1 MCQNVLFRLRNI
13 GTFGNRFNWS
23 TSLSRLP
30 SVLLLVS
37 LAKIRH
43 YLANYM
49 DQSRIRNFCIIAH
62 IDHGKSTLADRL
74 LELTGTVEKR
84 RMKEQLLD
92 TMELER
98 ERGITIKL
106 QPARMK
112 YTAKDGVEYEL
123 NLIDTPGHVDFTY
136 EVSRSLAA
144 VEGAILLV
152 DSTQGVQAQTIAN
165 LYLAID
171 QNLTI
176 IPVLNKVD
184 LPNSDV
190 ERRGNELMQ
199 LIGCTREEILC
210 ASGKTGEGVPEILER
225 IVRDVPPPKGDPA
238 AQGRAIIFDS
248 KYDDY
253 QGVIAYIRCMDG
265 FLQERSKV
273 RFLATATNGEALE
286 VGYLKP
292 EHTKSGRLETG
303 EIGYLVTGLKDIQA
317 VRVGDTVSLTGDSSV
332 EQLPGY
338 REVRPMVYA
347 GVFPSDGS
355 EYEKL
360 RDAILKLK
368 LSDAALTFDPEHSSA
383 LGFGFRCGLLGML
396 HLEILQQRLIREF
409 DMDIVITTP
418 SVGYE
423 VKLTNGDEL
432 FVKSPGDF
440 PEVSRIEET
449 REPWATVDIVCPKEY
464 IGNVMALVQDRR
476 GEYKNTEYLDLQ
488 RAILH
493 YSMPLASVIVDF
505 YDKLKSATAGY
516 ASLNYD
522 FSDFRSSEIVRLDI
536 HVAEE
541 PVEALA
547 TLLHVTE
554 ADRRGREIIAT
565 LKEELPRAQF
575 AIKLQ
580 AVIGAKILASDRIN
594 PFRKDVLAKMSGGDY
609 SRKSKLLQKQ
619 KKGKERM
626 LSMGVGGVEI
636 PPDTFIKVLRRGN

>member
-1 MCQNVLFRLRNI
+1 MPKCSFLTKNA
-13 GTFGNRFNWS
+13 GTFGNRFNRS
-23 TSLSRLP
+23 PGLSRLFDP
-30 SVLLLVS
+30 LLLVS

-49 DQSRIRNFCIIAH
+49 DQARIRNFCIIAH

-112 YTAKDGVEYEL
+112 YTAKDGIEYEL

-199 LIGCTREEILC
+199 LIGCKREEILC

-423 VKLTNGDEL
+423 VKLTNGEEL

-547 TLLHVTE
+547 TLLHLTE

>member
-1 MCQNVLFRLRNI
+1 ME
-13 GTFGNRFNWS
+13 
-23 TSLSRLP
+23 
-30 SVLLLVS
+30 
-37 LAKIRH
+37 
-43 YLANYM
+43 
-49 DQSRIRNFCIIAH
+49 QSRIRNFCIIAH

-74 LELTGTVEKR
+74 LELTGTIEKR

-92 TMELER
+92 TMDLER

-106 QPARMK
+106 QPARMA

-199 LIGCTREEILC
+199 LIGCKREEILH
-210 ASGKTGEGVPEILER
+210 ASGKTGEGVSEILER
-225 IVRDVPPPKGDPA
+225 IVRDVPPPQGDTNAP
-238 AQGRAIIFDS
+238 GRAIIFDS

-253 QGVIAYIRCMDG
+253 QGVIAYIRCVDG
-265 FLQERSKV
+265 NLQERNKV
-273 RFLATATNGEALE
+273 RFIATDTNSEALE

-292 EHTKSGRLETG
+292 EHVKCGHLETG

-317 VRVGDTVSLTGDSSV
+317 VRVGDTIALNGNQVVTA
-332 EQLPGY
+332 LPGY

-360 RDAILKLK
+360 RDAMMKLK
-368 LSDAALTFDPEHSSA
+368 LNDAALTFEPEQSTA

-396 HLEILQQRLIREF
+396 HLEILQQRLLREF
-409 DMDIVITTP
+409 DMDVVITTP

-423 VKLTNGDEL
+423 VTLTNGEEL
-432 FVKSPGDF
+432 FVKSPGDY
-440 PEVSRIEET
+440 PDASRIGET
-449 REPWATVDIVCPKEY
+449 REPWANIDIVCPKEY
-464 IGNVMALVQDRR
+464 IGGVMALVQDRR
-476 GEYKNTEYLDLQ
+476 GEYKNTEYLDME

-493 YSMPLASVIVDF
+493 YQMPLASVIVDF
-505 YDKLKSATAGY
+505 YDKLKSVSAGY

-522 FSDFRSSEIVRLDI
+522 LTDFRPSEVVRLDI

-565 LKEELPRAQF
+565 LKEELPREQF

-580 AVIGAKILASDRIN
+580 AVIGAKIIASDRVN

-619 KKGKERM
+619 KKGKQRM
-626 LSMGVGGVEI
+626 LSHGVGSVEI
-636 PPDTFIKVLRRGN
+636 PPEAFIKVLRRG